1 MAERR
6 CDHTLIPSLSPE
18 DSPLPP
24 ETLGLVQHSPTSS
37 FLNQSELKVSQ
48 RSSFFMSKLQVV
60 LHSSLKGS
68 NMVVLLKFYRI
79 LLFDLNPIIY

>member
-1 MAERR
+1 MGKDLQKFKVLEEKVTSGRRR

-37 FLNQSELKVSQ
+37 FRNQSELKVSQ
-48 RSSFFMSKLQVV
+48 SSSFFMSKL
-60 LHSSLKGS
+60 
-68 NMVVLLKFYRI
+68 
-79 LLFDLNPIIY
+79 